1 MPIAGRR
8 WGKANLRE
16 NSKNLMP
23 LAGLFRLAWQWY
35 PYSTRAGP
43 AIYAWKRHP
52 YPQFWDAHVVYKWG
66 WVPPPGGM
74 CIGKRHQIMS
84 KFTQYIP
91 ILHSGSASEQKGSPP
106 PTTKCTCVTFSHAY
120 ITDMCLEKKNAIMF
134 LGPRSV
140 FLELDS
146 AYRP

>member
-66 WVPPPGGM
+66 WVPPRGDVHRKTPSNYV
-74 CIGKRHQIMS
+74 QIHTIYS
-84 KFTQYIP
+84 YIA
-91 ILHSGSASEQKGSPP
+91 LRLSLRAERLPP